1 MPKRSNTL
9 LHGTLDALILKALS
23 HGQQHGYGVARWI
36 EASSDEVVQVE
47 EGSLYP
53 ALYRMERRGWI
64 EHEWGMSELKRRAK
78 LYRITA
84 SGRAQLKLETD
95 RWREFTAAVSKVL
108 LPVEAE
114 A

>member
-23 HGQQHGYGVARWI
+23 HDKKHGYGVARWI
-36 EASSDEVVQVE
+36 EACSDEVVQVE

-64 EHEWGMSELKRRAK
+64 EAEWGLSELNRRAK
-78 LYRITA
+78 LYSITA
-84 SGRAQLKLETD
+84 GGRAQLTVETE
-95 RWREFTAAVSKVL
+95 RWQVFTAAVSKVL
-108 LPVEAE
+108 LAAE